1 MVDDTPTDPATAA
14 ALARLYDVDLVEDPG
29 DLELYLAL
37 AARSGGPI
45 VELAAGTGRISVPL
59 AAAGYAVTA
68 VDIDPAML
76 ARARSA
82 AARAGAA
89 TAARLEVVEADLI
102 DLRHPRAGEFR
113 LAILALNSLL
123 LLGSRGAQRAAI
135 ASMARLLAPGG
146 LAVVDVW
153 QPDADD
159 LARFDGR
166 LSLEYLRQDPESGL
180 QVSKTAAA
188 WHDAATG
195 STVLAALYDEGGPG
209 EAPRRWTRVDHLRL
223 IRADELAA
231 FAEDA
236 GLVVETLAGDYELSA
251 IGPSSERA
259 ILLAVRP
266 GTA

>member
-1 MVDDTPTDPATAA
+1 MDDRAPTDPAT

-37 AARSGGPI
+37 ATRSGGPI
-45 VELAAGTGRISVPL
+45 VELAAGSGRISVPL
-59 AAAGYAVTA
+59 AAAGHAVTA

-82 AARAGAA
+82 GARAGKA
-89 TAARLEVVEADLI
+89 TAARLELLEADLVE
-102 DLRHPRAGEFR
+102 LRHPRAGEFR
-113 LAILALNSLL
+113 LAVLALNSLL

-166 LSLEYLRQDPESGL
+166 LALEYLREDPETGF
-180 QVSKTAAA
+180 QVAKTAAA
-188 WHDAATG
+188 WHDATTG
-195 STVLAALYDEGGPG
+195 SVVLAAIYDEGRPG
-209 EAPRRWTRVDHLRL
+209 EAPRRWTRVDRMRL
-223 IRADELAA
+223 IRADELAG

-236 GLVVETLAGDYELSA
+236 GLVVETLAGDYELRA
-251 IGPSSERA
+251 LGHASERA
-259 ILLAVRP
+259 ILVAVRP